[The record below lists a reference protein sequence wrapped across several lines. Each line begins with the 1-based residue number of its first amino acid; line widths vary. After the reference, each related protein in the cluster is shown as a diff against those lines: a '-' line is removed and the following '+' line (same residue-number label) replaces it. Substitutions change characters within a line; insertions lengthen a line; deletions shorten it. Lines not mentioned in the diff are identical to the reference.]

1 MPADF
6 FWRSKVAFSPEKDGL
21 VNSKALERGVVT
33 VENGQAKADGL
44 NDMTELLHSA
54 FNNNHYTIVHQGK
67 RYFFETKDQFDQE
80 VAKLEEMRKGVYTPA
95 TDTAATPASTAPA
108 GDLVNVSDTVAK
120 GKMSRHSFTASQ
132 DGEVKVLLK
141 TKTGDADL
149 YISKDS
155 EPTSDKFDHRS
166 WNSYQELDFV
176 TLKVKAGETYNIGV
190 HGYRESKF
198 EVVAKYE

>member
-1 MPADF
+1 M
-6 FWRSKVAFSPEKDGL
+6 G
-21 VNSKALERGVVT
+21 
-33 VENGQAKADGL
+33 
-44 NDMTELLHSA
+44 
-54 FNNNHYTIVHQGK
+54 
-67 RYFFETKDQFDQE
+67 
-80 VAKLEEMRKGVYTPA
+80 
-95 TDTAATPASTAPA
+95 
-108 GDLVNVSDTVAK
+108 DTVAK
-120 GKMSRHSFTASQ
+120 GKMSRHSFTASHRSQ
-132 DGEVKVLLK
+132 SSLK

-166 WNSYQELDFV
+166 WNSCQELDFV